1 MRGIVRISMI
11 PFHDISY
18 AQGNYNMAAN
28 TDPMVMMKASGFYT
42 GSLQP
47 YKDSQLVNNYA
58 NAIKYHKIPFMYHFF
73 VPEVDALTQA
83 AWFLRCVSPLAVG
96 DGYAVDVEIDGPN
109 LVQDVLTFVQKH
121 HENTGC
127 YPWVYINRYL
137 RQKYDWSQVFALCSE
152 WIAAPDVSFDANIPG
167 IGIYVAQQGPIV
179 NGVDTDEYFGTLQS
193 LLSYTYGYVKPT
205 VSIAPAPKTP
215 QVTAPVQTLPSTE
228 PVQVPTPV
236 VQPQAVQTTTPT
248 PNPVQTAPVQPT
260 EQSTAPVTPPATDS
274 KQTMVPPQNSFV
286 AQKSKSSKVGLS
298 SSLSNSGSWWTR
310 LVKWILSWL
319 KGV

>member
-1 MRGIVRISMI
+1 MI
-11 PFHDISY
+11 PFVDISY

-47 YKDSQLVNNYA
+47 YIDSQLVNNYA

-73 VPEVDALTQA
+73 VPEVPALTQA

-137 RQKYDWSQVFALCSE
+137 RQKYDWSPVFALCSE

-167 IGIYVAQQGPIV
+167 VGIYVAQQGPII
-179 NGVDTDEYFGTLQS
+179 NGVDTDEYFGTLES
-193 LLSYTYGYVKPT
+193 LRSYTYGYVKPT
-205 VSIAPAPKTP
+205 VSVAPAPKTVP
-215 QVTAPVQTLPSTE
+215 SDVPAPVQSLPSAE
-228 PVQVPTPV
+228 PVQEQTSIPSSTPV
-236 VQPQAVQTTTPT
+236 KTVAQTP
-248 PNPVQTAPVQPT
+248 
-260 EQSTAPVTPPATDS
+260 EQSTTMTTVSESASSSYITPTNTPPANVETKPTLPEPTSTTTLLD
-274 KQTMVPPQNSFV
+274 KNQYPKNNTTIQ
-286 AQKSKSSKVGLS
+286 QKISI
-298 SSLSNSGSWWTR
+298 SWW
-310 LVKWILSWL
+310 KEIIDWL
-319 KGV
+319 KRVFHL

>member
-1 MRGIVRISMI
+1 MI

-47 YKDSQLVNNYA
+47 YIDPELVNNYT
-58 NAIKYHKIPFMYHFF
+58 NATKYHKIPFMYHFF
-73 VPEVDALTQA
+73 VPEVPALTQA
-83 AWFLRCVSPLAVG
+83 AWFLHCVSPLAVG

-137 RQKYDWSQVFALCSE
+137 RQKYDWSSVFALCSE

-179 NGVDTDEYFGTLQS
+179 NGVDTDEYFGTLES
-193 LLSYTYGYVKPT
+193 LRSYTYGYVKPT
-205 VSIAPAPKTP
+205 VSIAPAPKVVQTAAPAQLSPPTESVQVPVTASEPKTP
-215 QVTAPVQTLPSTE
+215 PTTETAPVV
-228 PVQVPTPV
+228 PVQVNKPAVSSPPANVETKQTPPKPTS
-236 VQPQAVQTTTPT
+236 TTTLLDKNQYPKNNT
-248 PNPVQTAPVQPT
+248 TI
-260 EQSTAPVTPPATDS
+260 
-274 KQTMVPPQNSFV
+274 PQKTSI
-286 AQKSKSSKVGLS
+286 
-298 SSLSNSGSWWTR
+298 SWWQEIIN
-310 LVKWILSWL
+310 WIKRVFHL
-319 KGV
+319 

>member
-1 MRGIVRISMI
+1 MI
-11 PFHDISY
+11 PFVDISY

-47 YKDSQLVNNYA
+47 YIDSQLVNNYA
-58 NAIKYHKIPFMYHFF
+58 NAIKYHKIPYMYHYF
-73 VPEVDALTQA
+73 VPEVPALTQA

-137 RQKYDWSQVFALCSE
+137 RQKYDWSSVFALCSE

-215 QVTAPVQTLPSTE
+215 QTAAPAQAVPPTEPAQVSVTASESKPSPTTETASVAPVQVSVPSISSPPANGETKPTQTE
-228 PVQVPTPV
+228 PTS
-236 VQPQAVQTTTPT
+236 TTP
-248 PNPVQTAPVQPT
+248 
-260 EQSTAPVTPPATDS
+260 
-274 KQTMVPPQNSFV
+274 
-286 AQKSKSSKVGLS
+286 
-298 SSLSNSGSWWTR
+298 LSNKNQYPKNNTTIQQKTSISWWQE
-310 LVKWILSWL
+310 IINWL
-319 KGV
+319 KRVFHL

>member
-1 MRGIVRISMI
+1 MIS
-11 PFHDISY
+11 FHDISY

-58 NAIKYHKIPFMYHFF
+58 NAIKYHKIPFMYHYF

-137 RQKYDWSQVFALCSE
+137 RQKYDWSPVFALCSE

-167 IGIYVAQQGPIV
+167 VGIYVAQQGPIV
-179 NGVDTDEYFGTLQS
+179 NGVDTDEYFGTLES
-193 LLSYTYGYVKPT
+193 LRSYTYGYVKPT
-205 VSIAPAPKTP
+205 VSVAPAPKT
-215 QVTAPVQTLPSTE
+215 LPSDVPAPAQVLPSSE
-228 PVQVPTPV
+228 PVQVPVTEVTPV
-236 VQPQAVQTTTPT
+236 VTGVPTPSVAAEVTPTTEQVPVIASKTPEIAPNPQVIQTPT
-248 PNPVQTAPVQPT
+248 PDPT
-260 EQSTAPVTPPATDS
+260 TTISNKTKT
-274 KQTMVPPQNSFV
+274 
-286 AQKSKSSKVGLS
+286 GLWGII
-298 SSLSNSGSWWTR
+298 LRILEFW
-310 LVKWILSWL
+310 KW
-319 KGV
+319 